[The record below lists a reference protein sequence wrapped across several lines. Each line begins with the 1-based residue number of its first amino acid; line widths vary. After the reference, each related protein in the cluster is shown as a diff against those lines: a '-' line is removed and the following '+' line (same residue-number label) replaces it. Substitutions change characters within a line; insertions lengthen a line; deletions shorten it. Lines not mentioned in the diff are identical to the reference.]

1 MFKSLQTTRKL
12 ISTTGYEGFK
22 KQLKPWDVLVLQY
35 EGPNEEG
42 MHTVELKD
50 ESVFNNLVY
59 GLDGYDIYGF
69 YAMPLV
75 DFKILKSETRS
86 RFIKTATQAEL
97 DDDVYDIK
105 TTISRPVEGLVLTM
119 IERGG
124 DLNWALYLKYGF
136 RKEHLG
142 HERIERSDPRHPAN
156 KRAGTGD
163 YWAVD
168 HRRSTD
174 ELRRITSTHAIIVG

>member
-1 MFKSLQTTRKL
+1 MFRMTKSTRKL
-12 ISTTGYEGFK
+12 ISTSGYEGFK
-22 KQLKPWDVLVLQY
+22 KQLEKSEVLVLQY

-42 MHTVELKD
+42 MHTVELSS
-50 ESVFNNLVY
+50 ESEFTNLVY
-59 GLDGYDIYGF
+59 GLDGFDIYGF
-69 YAMPLV
+69 YAMSKT
-75 DFKILKSETRS
+75 DFQNLKSETRS
-86 RFIKTATQAEL
+86 RFIVSAL

-124 DLNWALYLKYGF
+124 NLNWALYLKYGY
-136 RKEHLG
+136 RKEHQG
-142 HERIERSDPRHPAN
+142 HERIEPTDPRHPAN

-168 HRRSTD
+168 PQHFSTAYAV
-174 ELRRITSTHAIIVG
+174 ITG